1 MDMAQKLREQMQE
14 ERTKDL
20 SSMREQFGKDALLVP
35 NKEQEKKKQKKKIK
49 PEDSNAKIYKKE
61 FRSKLLN
68 NVPVIVWELMKELK
82 ELHREIKKLNPEA
95 EKCPSMEQI
104 FIQAVLYEIKIKIR
118 QAKAQLRQL
127 NKKT

>member
-68 NVPVIVWELMKELK
+68 NVPAEYWDLMKDLKTLYAEIK
-82 ELHREIKKLNPEA
+82 ELDPE
-95 EKCPSMEQI
+95 EKCPAMERI
-104 FIQAVLYEIKIKIR
+104 FIEAFCFDIQIHLKT
-118 QAKAQLRQL
+118 AQSKL
-127 NKKT
+127 NYLKNNT

>member
-35 NKEQEKKKQKKKIK
+35 NKEQEKKKSKKKIK
-49 PEDSNAKIYKKE
+49 PEDSKAKIYKKE

-68 NVPVIVWELMKELK
+68 NVPAEYWDLMKDLKTLYAEIK
-82 ELHREIKKLNPEA
+82 ELDPE
-95 EKCPSMEQI
+95 EKCPAMERI
-104 FIQAVLYEIKIKIR
+104 FIEAFFFDIQIHLKT
-118 QAKAQLRQL
+118 AKSKL
-127 NKKT
+127 NHLKNNT